1 MNSISFPKLGIEL
14 NLNNVAFQIGDFQV
28 YWYGILIG
36 LGLIL
41 AILYAYRNSN
51 RFGVDNDR
59 MFEVIIGGLIGGIV
73 GARLYYVIFS
83 WDMYKDDLLSIFS
96 TRSGG
101 LAIYG
106 GIIGALLVGGL
117 VCKFRK
123 VKLAPMFDLAGLGFL
138 IGQGIGRWGN
148 FFNIEAY
155 GCNTNLP
162 WGMFSPKIQSELY
175 SKMDYLNSIG
185 MSVDPTQPVH
195 PTFLYESIW
204 CLAGFVLLH
213 IYSKRRKFDGEVFLM
228 YLAWYGF
235 ERCIVEGLR
244 TDSLMLGPIRV
255 SQLLA
260 GVLVVLAVIAII
272 LIRRK
277 YAGVDH
283 SLLYADSDEWKQW
296 LAKKQESE
304 SKTEQAEK
312 IEQQQAVSEGSPVMQ
327 ENVQLAEQPETD
339 STDSDE
345 VSTKQENQSNTINE
359 SQEEQDDESV
369 N

>member
-1 MNSISFPKLGIEL
+1 M
-14 NLNNVAFQIGDFQV
+14 A
-28 YWYGILIG
+28 
-36 LGLIL
+36 
-41 AILYAYRNSN
+41 A
-51 RFGVDNDR
+51 
-59 MFEVIIGGLIGGIV
+59 
-73 GARLYYVIFS
+73 
-83 WDMYKDDLLSIFS
+83 
-96 TRSGG
+96 
-101 LAIYG
+101 
-106 GIIGALLVGGL
+106 
-117 VCKFRK
+117 
-123 VKLAPMFDLAGLGFL
+123 
-138 IGQGIGRWGN
+138 
-148 FFNIEAY
+148 
-155 GCNTNLP
+155 NLP

-327 ENVQLAEQPETD
+327 ENVQLAEQPETV

-345 VSTKQENQSNTINE
+345 ISTKQENQSNTINE
-359 SQEEQDDESV
+359 SQEEHDDESV